1 MKRLLLGVTAF
12 VMCQPVLASK
22 QDQEI
27 IETPTA
33 LVKRAQESA
42 PLFNHASGLKM
53 PSGLPQFTFDQGGL
67 LCQKPLRAE
76 AQAYLDEFEAD
87 GTPKATA
94 PDRKPML
101 RGILFKAHIKQNLQ
115 SDELRNAYLRF
126 MTHHA
131 HDPAMLWS
139 ALDAYAAVILGT
151 TQAYIRDD
159 RTQLR
164 QGLCSLLRKGVTDPL
179 LSLMSPMNE
188 IESAF
193 HLQKLAQ
200 EMIAYT
206 DVIHGLKPQGVFK
219 PEEEIYKKSV
229 LDAFLFSIMMS
240 VSEVCRPTLMTN
252 FTVLYKEKGH
262 RLNTPHSVCF
272 AARALMYTPNQGIAK
287 EWLTTNLGVHGKAAR
302 EDNRS
307 TNKTAYQD
315 NMHICMTLKS
325 LAIHFS
331 YLTEIYVSEQ
341 DQQRARDAIEM
352 ALALRP
358 TDATA
363 VVNAT
368 EIYILLDK
376 YKEAKDMV
384 TCYNGLNPRMKYI
397 RNDHDEFMERLERY
411 INHKLG
417 EEEAAFEILRNRQ
430 KEIVAKAKQGRRLKR
445 QRHRLFQEVT
455 LPTPSD
461 QETLS
466 ELPQPEVKEVPVME
480 GRALLET
487 ISTTTPEPKDAF
499 IPPKAVVTVITPTTP
514 DHVKDDVQEG
524 KKKDKVKTRK
534 VADPNLATKPIVQDK
549 QTSDSDE
556 EEFEHIPL
564 EGILTGG
571 AYKIVEKF
579 FVALSGKVREDAV
592 KITHADVETVMKA
605 LETYNNAQEMSETLS
620 ISNYDASG
628 GKGGHA
634 KVTLR
639 NERMEREMV
648 TLASRAHLIDY
659 QIEKMRRLFLK
670 GGYYPSHMLEI
681 LKEKGYLDQDGRYI
695 PTVKEAKKKEIIEE
709 RVSSSRR
716 KETKKTG
723 QVKNKQYK

>member
-1 MKRLLLGVTAF
+1 MKRLLLGVAVF
-12 VMCQPVLASK
+12 VLCQPVLASK

-27 IETPTA
+27 IETPKA

-42 PLFNHASGLKM
+42 PLFDHASGLKM

-67 LCQKPLRAE
+67 LCQRPLRAE
-76 AQAYLDEFEAD
+76 AQAYLCEFEAD
-87 GTPKATA
+87 GTPKTTA

-101 RGILFKAHIKQNLQ
+101 RGILFKAHIKQNPY
-115 SDELRNAYLRF
+115 SDELKTAYQRF
-126 MTHHA
+126 IAHHA

-139 ALDAYAAVILGT
+139 ALDAYTMVILGT
-151 TQAYIRDD
+151 TQAYFRDE
-159 RTQLR
+159 RIALR
-164 QGLCSLLRKGVTDPL
+164 QGLCNLLRSGAIDPIL
-179 LSLMSPMNE
+179 PFMLPMDAE
-188 IESAF
+188 ELPF

-200 EMIAYT
+200 EMVAYA
-206 DVIHGLKPQGVFK
+206 DVIHALKPEGIFR

-229 LDAFLFSIMMS
+229 FDAFLFSIMMS
-240 VSEVCRPTLMTN
+240 VSDGYRPMLMTA
-252 FTVLYKEKGH
+252 FTGLYQRQGY
-262 RLNTPHSVCF
+262 RINTAHGVCF
-272 AARALMYTPNQGIAK
+272 AARALMYTPKQNIAK
-287 EWLTTNLGVHGKAAR
+287 EWFTTNLGVHGKAAR
-302 EDNRS
+302 EDNRLTS
-307 TNKTAYQD
+307 KAAYKT

-325 LAIHFS
+325 LAVHFS

-417 EEEAAFEILRNRQ
+417 EEEAAFEVLRNRQ

-445 QRHRLFQEVT
+445 QRQRLFQEVT
-455 LPTPSD
+455 HPTPSD
-461 QETLS
+461 QETLP

-480 GRALLET
+480 GRALSET
-487 ISTTTPEPKDAF
+487 ISTTTP
-499 IPPKAVVTVITPTTP
+499 
-514 DHVKDDVQEG
+514 DHIKDDAQEV

-534 VADPNLATKPIVQDK
+534 EADLSLATKPIVQDK

-564 EGILTGG
+564 EEILTGG

-681 LKEKGYLDQDGRYI
+681 LKEKGYLDQDGCYI
-695 PTVKEAKKKEIIEE
+695 PTVKEAKKKEIIEQ

-723 QVKNKQYK
+723 QVKSKQYK

>member
-12 VMCQPVLASK
+12 VLCQPVLASK

-27 IETPTA
+27 VESPKA
-33 LVKRAQESA
+33 LVKRAQESS

-87 GTPKATA
+87 GTPKTTAT
-94 PDRKPML
+94 DRKPML
-101 RGILFKAHIKQNLQ
+101 RGILFKAHIKQNPY
-115 SDELRNAYLRF
+115 SDELRTAYQRF

-139 ALDAYAAVILGT
+139 ALDAYTMVILGT
-151 TQAYIRDD
+151 TQAYFRDE
-159 RTQLR
+159 RIALR
-164 QGLCSLLRKGVTDPL
+164 QGLCNLLRSGAVDPIL
-179 LSLMSPMNE
+179 PFMLPMDAE
-188 IESAF
+188 ELPF
-193 HLQKLAQ
+193 HVQKLAQ
-200 EMIAYT
+200 EMVAYA
-206 DVIHGLKPQGVFK
+206 DVIHALKPEGIFK
-219 PEEEIYKKSV
+219 SEEEIYKKSV

-240 VSEVCRPTLMTN
+240 VSDEYRPMLMTA
-252 FTVLYKEKGH
+252 FTALYNGQGH
-262 RLNTPHSVCF
+262 RINTAHGVCF
-272 AARALMYTPNQGIAK
+272 AARSLMYTPHQNIAK
-287 EWLTTNLGVHGKAAR
+287 EWFTTNLGVHGKAAR
-302 EDNRS
+302 EDNRLTS
-307 TNKTAYQD
+307 KAAYKT

-352 ALALRP
+352 ALALKP

-455 LPTPSD
+455 RPTPSD

-466 ELPQPEVKEVPVME
+466 ELPQLEVKEVPVME

-514 DHVKDDVQEG
+514 DHVKDDAQEG

-534 VADPNLATKPIVQDK
+534 EADLSLATKPIVQDK

-605 LETYNNAQEMSETLS
+605 LETYNNVQEMSETLS

-639 NERMEREMV
+639 NERMEKDMV
-648 TLASRAHLIDY
+648 TLASRAQLIDY
-659 QIEKMRRLFLK
+659 QIEQMRRLFLK
-670 GGYYPSHMLEI
+670 GGYYPSYMLEI
-681 LKEKGYLDQDGRYI
+681 LKEKGYLDQDGRYV
-695 PTVKEAKKKEIIEE
+695 PTVKEAKKKEIIEQ

-723 QVKNKQYK
+723 QVKSKQYK